1 MERNLECQRQG
12 RLAVS
17 SYPLANAWY
26 ESRIDE
32 EENSGQDEHE
42 DTGHANGEDGL
53 ANGDDY
59 GADQARRNAEP
70 N

>member
-1 MERNLECQRQG
+1 
-12 RLAVS
+12 VS
-17 SYPLANAWY
+17 
-26 ESRIDE
+26 RTDE

-59 GADQARRNAEP
+59 GADQARRNEEP